1 MQRRLPGPDVTQDQ
15 LRTRG
20 WWTGPECFVLVDDYD
35 LVVTGP
41 GNPIDPLLPYLAQ
54 ARDVG
59 LHLIVARRS
68 GGASRALFE
77 PVLQRLR
84 ELSSPG
90 LLLSGDREEGALL
103 GNVRPGPLP
112 PGRGWLVTRRDGAR
126 LIQVAHVEAG

>member
-1 MQRRLPGPDVTQDQ
+1 
-15 LRTRG
+15 
-20 WWTGPECFVLVDDYD
+20 
-35 LVVTGP
+35 
-41 GNPIDPLLPYLAQ
+41 
-54 ARDVG
+54 
-59 LHLIVARRS
+59 
-68 GGASRALFE
+68 
-77 PVLQRLR
+77 VLQRLR